1 MSNSTSDFP
10 EVSVV
15 LCFYNEARFID
26 EAVQSVLNQS
36 YSSWELI
43 LVDDGSTDESVEIS
57 KRYAK
62 DYPEKIFYLDHPEH
76 KNCGLSAS
84 RNWGIKHARGAYIA
98 LLDADD
104 VWMQD
109 KLAIQVGIMESHP
122 QANVLLE
129 ASVYWNSWNNSG
141 AEDVLIPIGVEGEK
155 IYSPPA
161 LMLALYPLGK
171 GAAPCP
177 SGFMI
182 RKSVFERTKFEE
194 SFRGIF
200 QMYEDQAFLCK
211 IYLREN
217 VYINET
223 AHNLYR
229 QRPASLVS
237 AVHEDGRYHEVRK
250 YYLNWFEDF
259 LKAEKFN
266 SALVYKALRR
276 ALFPYRYPLMFM
288 CYSKAKQLAV
298 RALVKVGVLK
308 YPQA

>member
-1 MSNSTSDFP
+1 MSDTTSDFP
-10 EVSVV
+10 RVSVV
-15 LCFYNEARFID
+15 LCFYNEVRFLH
-26 EAVQSVLNQS
+26 EAVQSVLSQR

-43 LVDDGSTDESVEIS
+43 LVDDGSTDDSVQIG
-57 KRYAK
+57 KQYAK
-62 DYPEKIFYLDHPEH
+62 EYPGKIFYTDHPEH

-84 RNWGIKHARGAYIA
+84 RNWGIRHARGTYIA

-104 VWMQD
+104 VWLQD
-109 KLAIQVGIMESHP
+109 KLMLQVEIMDKYP

-129 ASVYWNSWNNSG
+129 ASVYWNSWNNLS
-141 AEDVLIPIGVEGEK
+141 AEDVLIPIGVDGGK

-182 RKSVFERTKFEE
+182 RKSVFEGTKFEE

-211 IYLREN
+211 IYLREH
-217 VYINET
+217 VYIKET

-250 YYLNWFEDF
+250 YYLKWFDEF
-259 LKAEKFN
+259 LRAERFESTPVKE
-266 SALVYKALRR
+266 ALRS
-276 ALFPYRYPLMFM
+276 AMFPYEHPLIFRL
-288 CYSKAKQLAV
+288 YSGMRLLAV
-298 RALVKVGVLK
+298 RTLIKLGVLK
-308 YPQA
+308 YPRA